1 MNVCMGNELLSHY
14 DRHMQ
19 GSDRKTSTGIQV
31 FSGTDNQRLNQQLKF
46 TAMIDQMTEIHLHTF
61 LISGSRREND
71 AEHSW
76 HIAVTAMLFAEY
88 TAEPVDV
95 GRAVQMCLIHDLI
108 EIRAGETF
116 AYDPEGIQTQA
127 EREKKAEDL
136 VFAQLPEDQGK
147 MMRSL
152 WEEFDAMQTP
162 DAKYAACMDRL
173 QLFLNSILPRGPSWG
188 PGKVHRKDVDR
199 RNRIIQEL
207 MPEVYDWNTKNLWIV
222 QSKQAGWNLKQK
234 LET

>member
-31 FSGTDNQRLNQQLKF
+31 FSGTDNQRLNQQLKL
-46 TAMIDQMTEIHLHTF
+46 TAMIDQMTETYRHTF
-61 LISGSRREND
+61 LISGSRREKD

-76 HIAVTAMLFAEY
+76 HIAVMAMLSAEY
-88 TAEPVDV
+88 AAEPFDV

-108 EIRAGETF
+108 EIRAGDTF
-116 AYDPEGIQTQA
+116 AYDLEGVRTQA
-127 EREKKAEDL
+127 EREKKAADL
-136 VFAQLPEDQGK
+136 VSAHLPEDQGK

-152 WEEFDAMQTP
+152 WEEFDAMQTA

-173 QLFLNSILPRGPSWG
+173 QPFLNSILPHGSSWE

-207 MPEVYDWNTKNLWIV
+207 MPEVYDWNMKNLDHAV
-222 QSKQAGWNLKQK
+222 EAGW
-234 LET
+234 LEP